1 MNLCTISGESFGSVE
16 AFDAH
21 RVGKYPQ
28 RRPSEYEGSIA

>member
-1 MNLCTISGESFGSVE
+1 MNECTACGEDFGSVE

-28 RRPSEYEGSIA
+28 TGPSE